1 LFLGCAGANDE
12 FHLEEADMV
21 DLSRAVVALSR
32 PKPSI
37 QGRRVG
43 PTNTFIEFKK
53 ENIEQSIPDRFEQ
66 QVDRYPNRLA
76 VKAKSHALTYDTLN
90 KVTNRVARA
99 ILAQRGEGEEPIALL
114 LGHSGSAI
122 IAILGILKAGKIY
135 VPLDPSYPQA
145 RMTYMLEDSQA
156 GLIVTNNKNLSLAA
170 SLATHRATQNVCPVL
185 NINEIDTSLSTENL
199 GLSIPPDTNA
209 YLIYTSGSTGQPKG
223 VVHTHRNALHKIR
236 GYTNHCHIC
245 ADDRL
250 LLLASFSFSSST
262 ATIFG
267 ALLNGAAVF
276 PFNVKEQGL
285 TRLASWLIQEEITIY
300 HSVATSFRHFIGTLT
315 GEETF
320 PKLRLI
326 RLGSETIY
334 KQDVELYR
342 RHFPQDCIL
351 YVGMSTTETGSVC
364 RYFVDKE
371 TEIADNVVPA
381 GHAVEGMEIL
391 LLDDEGQTVGLN
403 QVGEIAVRSRCL
415 SPGYWRRPDLTR
427 AKFLPD
433 PEGGDKRIY
442 LTGDLGRMRPD
453 GCLEHLGRKD
463 FQVKIR
469 GYRVEVSGIETALHD
484 LDTIKEAVVVAQ
496 DGQSGAKRLVAYLV
510 PSDQPAPTV
519 SALRSALAETLP
531 DYLIPSTFVML
542 EKLPL
547 TPNGKVD
554 RRALPAPD
562 TARPE
567 LGGTFVAPRDELE
580 LRLARIWEQ
589 VLGIQPIGV
598 RDNFFDLGGHSML
611 ALRLFAQIER
621 ITGKSLPVAALFQ
634 APTIEQLA
642 TILRLEGWV
651 AHESSLVAIQA
662 GGSRPPFFCLPGS
675 LGNVFADLGDLARL
689 LGPDQPFYGLQD
701 GIENPSQIKAL
712 AAHYVGEI
720 RTVQAEGPYLLGG
733 LCSGGVVAFEM
744 AQQLQAQGQ
753 QVALLALVEPT
764 PPWVPGLRSYS
775 NFVASIFRRMVRR
788 FGHHSRNVSQLNSA
802 EQRTYARLKMKL
814 IANSWALRRYAP
826 QPYPGQIDL
835 FLGSESLRSAH
846 DPRLDWRKLAIGG
859 AEIHVAL
866 GTHDAITRTHDAI
879 PEETHLQVLAEQLRA
894 CIDDAVVGV

>member
-1 LFLGCAGANDE
+1 
-12 FHLEEADMV
+12 MV

-285 TRLASWLIQEEITIY
+285 TRLAGWLIQEEITIY

-371 TEIADNVVPA
+371 TEITDNVVPA

-463 FQVKIR
+463 FQVKI
-469 GYRVEVSGIETALHD
+469 
-484 LDTIKEAVVVAQ
+484 
-496 DGQSGAKRLVAYLV
+496 
-510 PSDQPAPTV
+510 
-519 SALRSALAETLP
+519 
-531 DYLIPSTFVML
+531 
-542 EKLPL
+542 
-547 TPNGKVD
+547 
-554 RRALPAPD
+554 
-562 TARPE
+562 
-567 LGGTFVAPRDELE
+567 
-580 LRLARIWEQ
+580 
-589 VLGIQPIGV
+589 
-598 RDNFFDLGGHSML
+598 
-611 ALRLFAQIER
+611 
-621 ITGKSLPVAALFQ
+621 
-634 APTIEQLA
+634 
-642 TILRLEGWV
+642 
-651 AHESSLVAIQA
+651 
-662 GGSRPPFFCLPGS
+662 
-675 LGNVFADLGDLARL
+675 
-689 LGPDQPFYGLQD
+689 
-701 GIENPSQIKAL
+701 
-712 AAHYVGEI
+712 
-720 RTVQAEGPYLLGG
+720 
-733 LCSGGVVAFEM
+733 
-744 AQQLQAQGQ
+744 
-753 QVALLALVEPT
+753 
-764 PPWVPGLRSYS
+764 
-775 NFVASIFRRMVRR
+775 
-788 FGHHSRNVSQLNSA
+788 
-802 EQRTYARLKMKL
+802 
-814 IANSWALRRYAP
+814 
-826 QPYPGQIDL
+826 
-835 FLGSESLRSAH
+835 
-846 DPRLDWRKLAIGG
+846 
-859 AEIHVAL
+859 
-866 GTHDAITRTHDAI
+866 
-879 PEETHLQVLAEQLRA
+879 
-894 CIDDAVVGV
+894 